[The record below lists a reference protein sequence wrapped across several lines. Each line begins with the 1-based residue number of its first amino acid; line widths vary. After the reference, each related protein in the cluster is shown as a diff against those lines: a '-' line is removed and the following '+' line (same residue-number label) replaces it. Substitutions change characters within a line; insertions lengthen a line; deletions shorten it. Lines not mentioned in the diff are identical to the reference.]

1 MGSDQRADQREE
13 VRMVTLGRLLSL
25 SPYLILLGSECE
37 LDVTVVEAVR
47 RHLAHAASDRVN
59 HV

>member
-1 MGSDQRADQREE
+1 
-13 VRMVTLGRLLSL
+13 MVTLGRLLSL

-47 RHLAHAASDRVN
+47 RHLAHAASDRVKSC
-59 HV
+59 VRS